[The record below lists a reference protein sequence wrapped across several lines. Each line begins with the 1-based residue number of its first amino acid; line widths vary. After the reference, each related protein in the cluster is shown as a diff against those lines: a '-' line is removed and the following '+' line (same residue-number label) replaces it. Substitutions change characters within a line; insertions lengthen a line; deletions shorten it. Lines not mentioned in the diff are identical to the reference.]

1 MAKQAKQQA
10 QQPAEPEQTVDE
22 MLAHLTK
29 KNAEYVV
36 KFRRSMKDSGA
47 DEAKETDA
55 LKKMLP
61 EMIKGQQEGKPATQL
76 FGPAVEGGSKAATAR
91 PKDPIQQQPFWIST
105 ADLGFTFLAIFAV
118 LYGLIGSFSKV
129 SSNQGGGFA
138 SLVIMSFVAALVFTY
153 YTQWSLTPKSERPK
167 FWFIAI
173 GGIILII
180 FASLASSY
188 LTMVKSFLTS
198 PMNNWGLFILAV
210 IAYGVHYLLKS
221 RYHLRSFF
229 APLPR
234 Q

>member
-1 MAKQAKQQA
+1 
-10 QQPAEPEQTVDE
+10 
-22 MLAHLTK
+22 MLAQLTK

-47 DEAKETDA
+47 DDAKETA
-55 LKKMLP
+55 ELKKMLP
-61 EMIKGQQEGKPATQL
+61 EMLKGQREGKPAVQL
-76 FGPAVEGGSKAATAR
+76 FGPAVERGNKVASSKTAV
-91 PKDPIQQQPFWIST
+91 DPIQQQPFWIST

-129 SSNQGGGFA
+129 SGSQGGGFA

-153 YTQWSLTPKSERPK
+153 YTQWSLTPKGERPK

-188 LTMVKSFLTS
+188 LTVVKSFLTS

-210 IAYGVHYLLKS
+210 VAYGIHYLLKS

-234 Q
+234 R